1 MLDAFILVQATPGK
15 AALVAEAM
23 RSMELVIEAETVT
36 GPYDVIARVRVGN
49 LNDLDVLITARSKTL
64 DGVIRV
70 VASTVVP
77 EQRAS
82 D

>member
-15 AALVAEAM
+15 AALVAEEV
-23 RSMELVIEAETVT
+23 RSMEGVTEAETVT

-49 LNDLDVLITARSKTL
+49 LHDLEVLITARLKTL
-64 DGVIRV
+64 DEVIRV
-70 VASTVVP
+70 LASTVVP
-77 EQRAS
+77 EQKAL